1 LEEGTM
7 FVAEETLKSA
17 GSGSQAGLWML
28 ALFML
33 GLSIMAYLTVREASL
48 YDGRSPYR
56 GLGRRDSAGMPERE
70 RLSAWARG
78 WLNLRLLLRGREF
91 RDAVEPA
98 TSQGITLYEVRLRRE
113 IDRLVGKDVYHGQKE
128 QL

>member
-1 LEEGTM
+1 M

-48 YDGRSPYR
+48 YDGRSDFR
-56 GLGRRDSAGMPERE
+56 GLGRQGAAGIPKRE
-70 RLSAWARG
+70 RLSPWART
-78 WLNLRLLLRGREF
+78 LLSLRFLFRSREF

-98 TSQGITLYEVRLRRE
+98 TSQGITLHEVRLRRE
-113 IDRLVGKDVYHGQKE
+113 IDRLVGKEVYHGQKE